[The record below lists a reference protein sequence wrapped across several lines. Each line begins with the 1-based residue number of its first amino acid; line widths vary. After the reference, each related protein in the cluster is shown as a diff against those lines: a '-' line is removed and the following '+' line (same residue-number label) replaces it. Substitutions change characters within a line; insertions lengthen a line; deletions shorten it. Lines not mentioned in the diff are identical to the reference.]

1 MDDNELDRL
10 FGINGGDDG
19 SGADDSEH
27 LQIEKSKDK
36 KESVT
41 PEAKQES
48 ASEKKEPSEEGP
60 EKDAGKNEPVDKESE
75 PEQTE
80 GEGSEKESGDEGGN
94 DAKADGEEGEDQKA
108 GEEQGAK
115 SDEEEDKPA
124 EKPSAEHHKETKPKK
139 KKPKV
144 RITGFGIGVIVF
156 FVIVITLIML
166 LLFLPAFRVR
176 SVTIEG
182 NIELTDEEVLN
193 EVGLKYNAHLMSGVS
208 GNLFDILS
216 LNYGKTEERIRRENP
231 YISDISI
238 SIKIPSEVRINVSE
252 RRKIAYVS
260 TPDGYIALDRNG
272 IVLEL
277 NSGKVK
283 QKVSPIVYGVGIESA
298 RLGEK
303 VVVRDENAYKNAII
317 VLGAI
322 LAADNATIGDNFN
335 MFEHTT
341 EVRIIPSGYIFLNI
355 YTASGK
361 PVQIK
366 LNRTDKINDKMSKLL
381 YLFNSNAFDQVTIK
395 GTLDMTGD
403 EFIFNANSES
413 RANRNTGNDNDPNA
427 NADGTTDSNTNGD
440 TNSNTNGDANGATN
454 GAAGNGQ
461 APE

>member
-10 FGINGGDDG
+10 FGYDGGQEG

-27 LQIEKSKDK
+27 LQIEESKDK
-36 KESVT
+36 KEPQK
-41 PEAKQES
+41 PEVKPDGGLETEDS
-48 ASEKKEPSEEGP
+48 GKKES
-60 EKDAGKNEPVDKESE
+60 EPVDKEAH
-75 PEQTE
+75 PEQE
-80 GEGSEKESGDEGGN
+80 NGEGPEKNAEEEKSDLFVTRDEGG
-94 DAKADGEEGEDQKA
+94 KAPEEGE
-108 GEEQGAK
+108 EEEGK
-115 SDEEEDKPA
+115 EPEDEEEREKPADKPS
-124 EKPSAEHHKETKPKK
+124 EEHHKEAKPKK

-156 FVIVITLIML
+156 AVIIITLILL

-182 NIELTDEEVLN
+182 NIEMTDEEVLN

-208 GNLFDILS
+208 GNLLDILS
-216 LNYGKTEERIRRENP
+216 LNYGKTEERIRNENP
-231 YISDISI
+231 YISDITI
-238 SIKIPSEVRINVSE
+238 SIRIPSEVRITVKE

-277 NSGKVK
+277 NSGKIR
-283 QKVSPIVYGVGIESA
+283 QKVSPIVYGVSVESA
-298 RLGEK
+298 KLGEK

-341 EVRIIPSGYIFLNI
+341 EVRIIPSGYIFLTI

-361 PVQIK
+361 PVQVK
-366 LNRTDKINDKMSKLL
+366 LNKTDKINDKMSKLL
-381 YLFNSNAFDQVTIK
+381 YLFNSNAFDQVTIR

-403 EFIFNANSES
+403 EFIFNANSDTA
-413 RANRNTGNDNDPNA
+413 RNRNINTNTNKDA
-427 NADGTTDSNTNGD
+427 NADGDSNGGSET
-440 TNSNTNGDANGATN
+440 
-454 GAAGNGQ
+454 
-461 APE
+461 E